1 MGMSS
6 PPILLDHITLTVP
19 DLVAAQV
26 FYDAA
31 LTPLSV
37 ERVVE
42 YVDPEDEDE
51 AGVEAVGYAG
61 PDEHVVLWLVVGAH
75 ATRGLHLSFRASDTQ
90 AVKAFFDAAVHAG
103 GKRYQSP
110 RPWQIYRPG
119 AFAAMVSD
127 PYGNI
132 IEASTRQ

>member
-1 MGMSS
+1 MSS
-6 PPILLDHITLTVP
+6 PSILLDHITLTVP
-19 DLVAAQV
+19 DLTTAQL

-31 LTPLSV
+31 LTPLALS
-37 ERVVE
+37 RVVE
-42 YVDPEDEDE
+42 YLDPEDEDE
-51 AGVEAVGYAG
+51 VGVEAVGYAG
-61 PDEHVVLWLVVGAH
+61 PDEHVILWLVVGAQ
-75 ATRGLHLSFRASDTQ
+75 ATQGVHLSFRANDTQ

-103 GKRYQSP
+103 GRRYQSP

-119 AFAAMVSD
+119 AFAAMVVD